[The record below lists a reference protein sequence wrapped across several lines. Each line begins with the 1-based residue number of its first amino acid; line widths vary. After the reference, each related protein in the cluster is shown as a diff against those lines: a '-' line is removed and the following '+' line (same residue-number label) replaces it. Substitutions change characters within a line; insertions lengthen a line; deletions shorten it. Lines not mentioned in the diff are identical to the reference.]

1 MIFRLQNPGSRRDEP
16 VFFLRGRT
24 KTVRR
29 RAGACAGRGEIWK
42 CSACDYRRTGTG
54 GVSVER
60 GTGRCRPTAN
70 KKNPVL
76 SAANT
81 PPVPVR
87 MWSEH
92 AFHISPAAVLRTR
105 HGGRIFVPLLQKVKR
120 IIVFEE
126 MHQLISTHDRN

>member
-1 MIFRLQNPGSRRDEP
+1 
-16 VFFLRGRT
+16 
-24 KTVRR
+24 
-29 RAGACAGRGEIWK
+29 
-42 CSACDYRRTGTG
+42 CDYRRTGTG

-92 AFHISPAAVLRTR
+92 AFHISPAAVSRTR

-126 MHQLISTHDRN
+126 MHQLISTHDRNILFPQNPGDLLPVCQHHLNLLAFLHILAADRS